1 MRKSLKVFTEPNKL
15 QKWCAARRQAGAK
28 VALVPTMGYLHEG
41 HLSLIAAAKRKGAD
55 EIVVSVFVNP
65 VQFGPNE
72 DYEKYPRD
80 EKADLAKC
88 RAAGATAVFFPTPAN
103 MYLDGHSTY
112 ITEETLAAGLCGAR
126 RPGHF
131 RGVCTVVAKLFNL
144 VHPHLAV
151 FGQKDFQQAA
161 VIKRMV
167 RDLNFDLKIVVAP
180 IVREPSGLARSSR
193 NTYLSD
199 DERARGRALEGAP
212 PGEGRRGGEGDAPLA
227 LVQRED
233 RARAGEG
240 GPQGRLRGGRGRGD
254 ARARQDA
261 REGRG
266 GAARRVVRQDAP
278 HRQRDHVGFEQ
289 QTHQPNRRK
298 KEQQWK

>member
-1 MRKSLKVFTEPNKL
+1 MKIFKEPAKL
-15 QKWCAARRQAGAK
+15 QAWCLRQRLAGRK

-65 VQFGPNE
+65 VQFCPGE

-88 RAAGATAVFFPTPAN
+88 RAAGATAIFFPTPAN
-103 MYLDGHSTY
+103 MYLDRHSVY
-112 ITEETLAAGLCGAR
+112 VNEEDLSKGLCGAR

-144 VHPHLAV
+144 AHPNFAV
-151 FGQKDFQQAA
+151 FGQKDYQQAQ

-193 NTYLSD
+193 NTYLSAEEK
-199 DERARGRALEGAP
+199 ERALALSASLRALKAGKLTLKGVWKNLEKAGLRVDYV
-212 PGEGRRGGEGDAPLA
+212 ECVDAVTLEP
-227 LVQRED
+227 
-233 RARAGEG
+233 
-240 GPQGRLRGGRGRGD
+240 
-254 ARARQDA
+254 
-261 REGRG
+261 
-266 GAARRVVRQDAP
+266 
-278 HRQRDHVGFEQ
+278 
-289 QTHQPNRRK
+289 RK
-298 KEQQWK
+298 KPVKGCCVLLAVFDGKTRLIDNILI

>member
-1 MRKSLKVFTEPNKL
+1 MKVFREPKKL
-15 QKWCAARRQAGAK
+15 QKWAKAQRLAGKK

-72 DYEKYPRD
+72 DYERYPRD

-103 MYLDGHSTY
+103 MYLDRHSVY
-112 ITEETLAAGLCGAR
+112 VTEEDLSKGLCGAR

-144 VHPHLAV
+144 AHPDFAV
-151 FGQKDFQQAA
+151 FGQKDYQQAQ

-167 RDLNFDLKIVVAP
+167 RDLNFDLEVVTAP
-180 IVREPSGLARSSR
+180 IVRVPSGLARSSR
-193 NTYLSD
+193 NTYLSPEEKERALALSRSLAAVSAGKTVRA
-199 DERARGRALEGAP
+199 ERARIEKALKSAGLVVDYIEFVD
-212 PGEGRRGGEGDAPLA
+212 GETLEPVKRTAKGVCVLLA
-227 LVQRED
+227 VYD
-233 RARAGEG
+233 GKT
-240 GPQGRLRGGRGRGD
+240 RLID
-254 ARARQDA
+254 N
-261 REGRG
+261 
-266 GAARRVVRQDAP
+266 RVL
-278 HRQRDHVGFEQ
+278 
-289 QTHQPNRRK
+289 
-298 KEQQWK
+298 

>member
-1 MRKSLKVFTEPNKL
+1 MKIFREPAKL
-15 QKWCAARRQAGAK
+15 QKWARARRLAGRT

-72 DYEKYPRD
+72 DYDKYPRD

-103 MYLDGHSTY
+103 MYLDRHSVY
-112 ITEETLAAGLCGAR
+112 VTEEDLSKGLCGAR

-144 VHPHLAV
+144 AHPNFAV
-151 FGQKDFQQAA
+151 FGQKDYQQAQ

-167 RDLNFDLKIVVAP
+167 RDLNFDLKVVVAP

-193 NTYLSD
+193 NTYLSAEEK
-199 DERARGRALEGAP
+199 ERA
-212 PGEGRRGGEGDAPLA
+212 LA
-227 LVQRED
+227 LSQ
-233 RARAGEG
+233 A
-240 GPQGRLRGGRGRGD
+240 LRDVAVGKSV
-254 ARARQDA
+254 
-261 REGRG
+261 
-266 GAARRVVRQDAP
+266 AAERRRVVARLEKAGLKIDYVEFVDGATLAP
-278 HRQRDHVGFEQ
+278 VRKTAKGVCVLLAVYDGKTRLID
-289 QTHQPNRRK
+289 NRVL
-298 KEQQWK
+298 

>member
-1 MRKSLKVFTEPNKL
+1 MKVFREPQKL
-15 QKWCAARRQAGAK
+15 QKWAKAQRLAGKK

-65 VQFGPNE
+65 VQFCPGE

-88 RAAGATAVFFPTPAN
+88 RAAGATAVFFPTPQN
-103 MYLDGHSTY
+103 MYLDRHSVY
-112 ITEETLAAGLCGAR
+112 VCEEDLSKGLCGAR

-144 VHPHLAV
+144 AHPNFAV
-151 FGQKDFQQAA
+151 FGQKDYQQAQ

-167 RDLNFDLKIVVAP
+167 RDLNFDLEIVTAP

-193 NTYLSD
+193 NTYLSAD
-199 DERARGRALEGAP
+199 EKERALALSRSLASVAVGRRVASERARVAKALEKAGLRVDYVEFVD
-212 PGEGRRGGEGDAPLA
+212 GETLEPVKATAKGVCVLLA
-227 LVQRED
+227 VFD
-233 RARAGEG
+233 GKT
-240 GPQGRLRGGRGRGD
+240 RLID
-254 ARARQDA
+254 N
-261 REGRG
+261 
-266 GAARRVVRQDAP
+266 RVL
-278 HRQRDHVGFEQ
+278 
-289 QTHQPNRRK
+289 
-298 KEQQWK
+298 